1 MNRPPLHRLPFALA
15 FAALLAGCSYSFT
28 GSSVPSHLKTV
39 RIATFEDRTNS
50 GEPNVRENFTN
61 RLLDRFR
68 RDNSLEV
75 TDRDEADSHLEGSIT
90 SFVDQPTVV
99 AAGESVRKARITI
112 GVEASFRDR
121 ALKKTIFEKT
131 FTAWGEY
138 EIGAE
143 PALRAEAVTTAIE
156 KLTEDI
162 LLATVSGW

>member
-1 MNRPPLHRLPFALA
+1 MLNTS
-15 FAALLAGCSYSFT
+15 ALLWLALCVCLGGCSYSFT
-28 GSSVPSHLKTV
+28 GSSVPPHLKSV
-39 RIATFEDRTNS
+39 RIALFEDRTNS
-50 GEPNVRENFTN
+50 GEPNVREDFTN
-61 RLLDRFR
+61 TLLDRFR

-75 TDRDEADSHLEGSIT
+75 TNQDEADSDLDGTIS
-90 SFVDQPTVV
+90 SFADQPTVV

-112 GVEASFRDR
+112 GVQAAFRDR
-121 ALKKTIFEKT
+121 KLKKTLFEKT

-143 PALRAEAVTTAIE
+143 PALRREAVTTAID